1 MASTSSRRAADMRLI
16 IIPYAVWLGLAQL
29 AAPSSPTLIGD
40 LPRLVA
46 AAGVLG
52 SLTVL
57 VYRLGVWRQEMENT
71 KSNVG
76 AEVLALREESASNFA
91 RVERQ
96 LEALDHMITDY
107 MEFKQRASRRHYRTV
122 RRLERMEEKEP

>member
-1 MASTSSRRAADMRLI
+1 MRLFI
-16 IIPYAVWLGLAQL
+16 LPYTAWLGLAQL
-29 AAPSSPTLIGD
+29 AAPSTPTLIGD
-40 LPRLVA
+40 LPRLLA

-71 KSNVG
+71 KTNVG
-76 AEVLALREESASNFA
+76 AEVRSHREESASNFA
-91 RVERQ
+91 RMERQ

-107 MEFKQRASRRHYRTV
+107 MEFKQQASRWHRRTS
-122 RRLERMEEKEP
+122 RRLDRMEETRQ